1 MNKEKIL
8 EVADLIEK
16 SAPEQFHM
24 SSWFGVLKPARD
36 HDDFEEWQDI
46 GLDIRPNQMI
56 PEPISRYSF
65 STSLFVETE
74 ETVKLQCNT
83 TACIAGW
90 AIANEFFN
98 KNEDPINK
106 FSSHNGFAEEIGAEI
121 LGLNRYESSRLF
133 FCDENSVWV
142 EYAQDYDYNF
152 DVDIPESWNIHPK
165 HAADLLRRIA
175 NGEIILDDEKGYN

>member
-8 EVADLIEK
+8 EVANLIEK
-16 SAPEQFHM
+16 SSPQQFHM
-24 SSWFGVLKPARD
+24 SSWFGVLKPASD

-46 GLDIRPNQMI
+46 GLDIFPDQMI
-56 PEPISRYSF
+56 PEPIPRMAF

-106 FSSHNGFAEEIGAEI
+106 FNNGDFGAESLGAQI
-121 LGLNRYESSRLF
+121 LGLTSYEASRLF
-133 FCDENSVWV
+133 FCDENSIWV
-142 EYAQDYDYNF
+142 EYAQDYGYNF

-175 NGEIILDDEKGYN
+175 NGEILLDEDGDEE